1 MKKILT
7 SLFASAS
14 TLCLAQ
20 SAHGYETLAEHA
32 LIMDAETDVVLYAHD
47 AMKPMIPA
55 SMTKIMTAYMVFDR
69 LSDGR
74 LSMDDTFRVS
84 QRAWEEG
91 GWASGGSTMGLAI
104 GEEVKVSDLLR
115 GMLVQ
120 SGNDACI
127 VLAEGISG
135 SEEAF
140 AADMTTT
147 AQELGLTTASFKNA
161 TGLLADGHEISAYD
175 LARLADLTIEKF
187 PDLYPI
193 YAEPAF
199 TWAGIRQPNR
209 NPLLSRMTGADGLK
223 TGHLDESGYGLV
235 GTALIDNERRIV
247 VINGMAS
254 ERARAEESERILRAA
269 FREFSIVEP
278 FDSGDV
284 IATLPVWL
292 GKSDIVNATIDQ
304 DLAFGIQTSERNNI
318 KAVVFIPETL
328 RAPVEKGQKIGVL
341 KVSGLGGGDQEIP
354 LFAQDTVKKSGIF
367 KRALSGLGQLLT
379 PRGSQE
385 TSPETT

>member
-1 MKKILT
+1 
-7 SLFASAS
+7 
-14 TLCLAQ
+14 
-20 SAHGYETLAEHA
+20 
-32 LIMDAETDVVLYAHD
+32 
-47 AMKPMIPA
+47 
-55 SMTKIMTAYMVFDR
+55 
-69 LSDGR
+69 
-74 LSMDDTFRVS
+74 
-84 QRAWEEG
+84 
-91 GWASGGSTMGLAI
+91 
-104 GEEVKVSDLLR
+104 
-115 GMLVQ
+115 
-120 SGNDACI
+120 
-127 VLAEGISG
+127 
-135 SEEAF
+135 
-140 AADMTTT
+140 
-147 AQELGLTTASFKNA
+147 
-161 TGLLADGHEISAYD
+161 
-175 LARLADLTIEKF
+175 
-187 PDLYPI
+187 
-193 YAEPAF
+193 
-199 TWAGIRQPNR
+199 
-209 NPLLSRMTGADGLK
+209 MTGADGLK